1 MGAMG
6 ANRLFRAV
14 VSTFLLCALGMY
26 AEAQAG
32 EPVKVGLL
40 APMSGLSSHFGPILK
55 NSAELAVEEINAAG
69 GILGRPVQ
77 LFVEDDKFST
87 APAAEAAKNLL
98 VKEQAI
104 ALIGT
109 ISSATTNAVIPV
121 ATRAKRP
128 FLYVIQGEYK
138 GCNPYVFALGPTPY
152 QQMKFYVPWMVKN
165 LGKSFYLLGSDYVF
179 PREMNAQIKRF
190 LEPLGARV
198 VGEEY
203 LALGTKDFSTVLT
216 RVEATKP
223 EVLFSVVVGSD
234 AFALL
239 KQAHEF
245 GLQSKMKVNAYPGI
259 NSAYYSGV
267 KEIAEGKYT
276 VGVYSDEIDNAVNK
290 RFVQRYREK
299 YKPAGPIV
307 ETAYATYTAVH
318 LVKAAAEKAQSL
330 DGDRLVKALEG
341 ITMDSPGGRITMD
354 PKTHL
359 ATQYVYLFHVEPGG
373 RYRVAEN
380 FGPVE
385 DPNIKCP

>member
-1 MGAMG
+1 MSAKACVRGLCVAVLLGLLGLPQGA
-6 ANRLFRAV
+6 R
-14 VSTFLLCALGMY
+14 
-26 AEAQAG
+26 AG

-40 APMSGLSSHFGPILK
+40 APMSGLSSHFGPILR

-77 LFVEDDKFST
+77 LLVEDDKFST

-98 VKEQAI
+98 VNEQAV
-104 ALIGT
+104 ALVGT

-138 GCNPYVFALGPTPY
+138 GCNPYIFALGPTPY
-152 QQMKFYVPWMVKN
+152 QQMKFFVPWMVKN
-165 LGKSFYLLGSDYVF
+165 QGKSFYMLGSDYVF
-179 PREMNAQIKRF
+179 PREMNGQVKRF
-190 LEPLGARV
+190 LEPLGAKV
-198 VGEEY
+198 IGEEY

-216 RVEATKP
+216 RVESHRP
-223 EVLFSVVVGSD
+223 EVLFSVLVGSD

-245 GLQSKMKVNAYPGI
+245 GLDKKMRIVAYPGY
-259 NSAYYSGV
+259 NSAYYMGA
-267 KEIAEGKYT
+267 KEIVEGKHI
-276 VGVYSDEIDNAVNK
+276 VMVYSDELDNPLNK

-307 ETAYATYTAVH
+307 ETAYSTYTGVH
-318 LVKAAAEKAQSL
+318 LVKAAAEKAGSL
-330 DGDRLVKALEG
+330 DGDKLVKALEG
-341 ITMDSPGGRITMD
+341 LSMDSPAGRITID

-359 ATQYVYLFHVEPGG
+359 ATQYMYLFRVEPGG
-373 RYRVAEN
+373 RYRVVEN

-385 DPNIKCP
+385 DPQIKCP